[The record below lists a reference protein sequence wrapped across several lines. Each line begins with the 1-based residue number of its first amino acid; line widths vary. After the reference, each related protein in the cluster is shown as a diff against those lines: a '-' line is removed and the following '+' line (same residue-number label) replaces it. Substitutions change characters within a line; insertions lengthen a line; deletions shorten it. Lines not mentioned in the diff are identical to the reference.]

1 MKIVIAS
8 GKGGTGKTTVA
19 VNLALTASHA
29 KSASDGV
36 ALVDCDV
43 EEPNCNI
50 FLKAKLEP
58 VREVTKPIPVF
69 DMDKCTRC
77 GKCAEFCRF
86 HAIAVVGEQHLFFGD
101 LCHGCGG
108 CKIVCPENAIE
119 ETGKRLGLIERGT
132 SNGVTLLQGTLDVGQ
147 PTGVPIIR
155 ELKKMADPAGL
166 TILDAPPG
174 TSCPVVETMRGADR
188 CILVTEQTPFGLGD
202 LKIAIEV
209 VRGLK
214 IPFGIVI
221 NRDGLG
227 DRSVEEHCAK
237 ERIPVLARIPNDRRI
252 ATLYSNG
259 KTLVGDLPEIAK
271 VFEELLSAATGEGVL

>member
-1 MKIVIAS
+1 MNIVIAS

-19 VNLALTASHA
+19 VNLALTASLS
-29 KSASDGV
+29 KSASGGV

-50 FLKAKLEP
+50 FLKAKLES

-86 HAIAVVGEQHLFFGD
+86 HAIAVVGKQHLFFGD

-108 CKIVCPENAIE
+108 CKMVCPKSAIV
-119 ETGKRLGLIERGT
+119 ETGKRLGVIERGA
-132 SNGVTLLQGTLDVGQ
+132 SEGVTLLQGTLDVGQ

-155 ELKKMADPAGL
+155 ELKKMADPTGL

-174 TSCPVVETMRGADR
+174 TSCPVVETLRGADR

-202 LKIAIEV
+202 LKIAIAV

-214 IPFGIVI
+214 IPFGVVI

-227 DRSVEEHCAK
+227 DGSVEAYCAT
-237 ERIPVLARIPNDRRI
+237 EGIPILARIPNDRRI

-271 VFEELLSAATGEGVL
+271 VFESLLFAVIGEGAL